1 MTRNCYYDL
10 TENTI
15 FVSKSF
21 KKKACTPG
29 TPEYT
34 ILLNMQKDRPSAKI
48 DTIPT
53 KKKENTYKHLT
64 YDAMK
69 EYVLDEFGK
78 DSIQMKA
85 IEKALADAEKKRIRY
100 AKVKQWF
107 LQNFPNYGKLSTLK
121 PFTTSNEEPHKMEA
135 AI

>member
-21 KKKACTPG
+21 KRKASTPG
-29 TPEYT
+29 TPEYA
-34 ILLNMQKDRPSAKI
+34 ILLNMQKDRPDAKI

-100 AKVKQWF
+100 AKVKQ
-107 LQNFPNYGKLSTLK
+107 
-121 PFTTSNEEPHKMEA
+121 
-135 AI
+135 